1 MTNDSFCINPVCPK
15 PNHPRNHENRFC
27 QSCGS
32 QLELLGRYRVTQCLS
47 DTTGFATIYEAYE
60 KNTAKIL
67 NVLKPSFASDPQAV
81 ELFRQEAVVLGQ
93 LNHSGIPKVDSYFQ
107 HQTRDGEILHCI
119 VMEKITGINL
129 EDWLQKRQ
137 YQPISQ
143 AQAITWLI
151 QLAEVLDLLHS
162 KLYLHLDIKPAN
174 ILLRPDGKVVLIN
187 FGAARTYS
195 TGTTTPTL
203 LSGYSAPEQ
212 MNGQATPKSDFFSL
226 GRTFVFLLT
235 GQHPL
240 DMYDVRQNILHWRNH
255 TKEISSSLLNL
266 IDWLIAPQ
274 LKNRPTNA
282 QGILQRLR
290 DIEQQVSVTANEIPK
305 GEQQTQLRPHP
316 PSQSP
321 TKTLNKV
328 PLVAFCAALIVSVGL
343 LGLVSF
349 MIGYPRFTLLPPPS
363 QSPQRKGK
371 IAYFPYLEGKD
382 NQGRIAK
389 FNIAV
394 LSIEYKWLPGSNF
407 QIKNN
412 DRVISLDVLKLI
424 LEQEDLQEIM
434 ENPEEII
441 SVGTASCEGSLAV
454 AQRRALERSQQIQY
468 LAKRIFQRTP
478 SVKNYRLLNLGKFQA
493 TDCQNN
499 RDLTTYQR
507 SVIIIGVKRQSKAV
521 VVDEALRDRLVNKP
535 FGDFKLEDYSLG
547 SVEKFR
553 TISSKF

>member
-15 PNHPRNHENRFC
+15 PNHPRNKENRFC

-32 QLELLGRYRVTQCLS
+32 QLQLLGRYRVTQCLC
-47 DTTGFATIYEAYE
+47 DTNGLATIYQAYE

-67 NVLKPSFASDPQAV
+67 KVLKANLARDPQTV

-119 VMEKITGINL
+119 VMEKITGTNL
-129 EDWLQKRQ
+129 EEWLQQRQ
-137 YQPISQ
+137 YQPISS

-151 QLAEVLDLLHS
+151 QLAEVLDLVHS
-162 KLYLHLDIKPAN
+162 QQYLHLDIKPTN

-187 FGAARTYS
+187 FGAARTYA
-195 TGTTTPTL
+195 TGTSTPTL

-212 MNGQATPKSDFFSL
+212 MNGEAVPKSDFFSL

-240 DMYDVRQNILHWRNH
+240 DMYDVRKNILHWHNYA
-255 TKEISSSLLNL
+255 KEISHSLLNL
-266 IDWLIAPQ
+266 IDWLIAPE

-282 QGILQRLR
+282 KGILQRLR
-290 DIEQQVSVTANEIPK
+290 AIEQEVTVNAKEFPQSEK
-305 GEQQTQLRPHP
+305 QTQLKPNLP
-316 PSQSP
+316 LQSP
-321 TKTLNKV
+321 TKALNKV
-328 PLVAFCAALIVSVGL
+328 PLIAFFAALIVSVGL
-343 LGLVSF
+343 LGLVAF
-349 MIGYPRFTLLPPPS
+349 LIGYPRFTLLPPPS

-371 IAYFPYLEGKD
+371 IAYFPYVEGKD
-382 NQGRIAK
+382 SQGRIAK
-389 FNIAV
+389 FNVAV
-394 LSIEYKWLPGSNF
+394 LSMEYKWLSGSNF
-407 QIKNN
+407 QIQNQE
-412 DRVISLDVLKLI
+412 RVISLDVLKLI
-424 LEQEDLQEIM
+424 LEQEGIQDIM

-441 SVGTASCEGSLAV
+441 AVGTAACEGSLAV
-454 AQRRALERSQQIQY
+454 GQRKAFERSQQVQY

-478 SVKNYRLLNLGKFQA
+478 SVKNYRLLNLGQFQSD
-493 TDCQNN
+493 DCQNN
-499 RDLTTYQR
+499 RDVTAYQR

-553 TISSKF
+553 TISNKL